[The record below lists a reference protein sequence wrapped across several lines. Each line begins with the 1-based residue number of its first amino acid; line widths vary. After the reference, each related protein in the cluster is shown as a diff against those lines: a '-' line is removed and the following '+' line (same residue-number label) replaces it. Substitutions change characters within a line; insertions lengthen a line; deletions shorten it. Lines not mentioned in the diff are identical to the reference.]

1 MEKKTEK
8 VRSFSSECIRSKRDG
23 KMVQKI
29 KLWDATFVSYRSEII
44 KTRTEEEAVAIAA
57 AHVEPGERLS
67 QVEEVEGE
75 EE

>member
-1 MEKKTEK
+1 
-8 VRSFSSECIRSKRDG
+8 
-23 KMVQKI
+23 MVQKI